1 MATPFG
7 FVATVGSA
15 YVQHAT
21 LPGVAWVAALA
32 AGLPACGI
40 LLANNVR
47 DVDTDRVA
55 GKRTV
60 AVRIGA
66 ARARMLYVVCVAGAI
81 VAVVACGA
89 FVPSALPLAVAPVRA
104 MLTRHDPPGL
114 IAALVGTVRFQLV
127 LCGLLAI
134 GLWAG

>member
-1 MATPFG
+1 
-7 FVATVGSA
+7 
-15 YVQHAT
+15 VQHGS
-21 LPGVAWVAALA
+21 LPAVTWVAALA

-47 DVDTDRVA
+47 DVDTDRVT

-66 ARARMLYVVCVAGAI
+66 ARARMLYVVCIVGAI
-81 VAVVACGA
+81 VAAVACGA
-89 FVPSALPLAVAPVRA
+89 FVASALLAVVALPLAVAPVRA
-104 MLTRHDPPGL
+104 MLTRQDPPGL

-127 LCGLLAI
+127 LCVLLAI